1 MILAGAF
8 VFVQCGNNTGKNM
21 EANVTEIKEKIS
33 IGTKWELVSIA
44 IDSAEVPA
52 PAVEANEEP
61 VFITFQDSTQFN
73 GFAGCNYYFG
83 IYNMDDEGSVELI
96 PQGST
101 RMSGKNQHIENA
113 FLSSLE
119 KVNSYTLEKGL
130 LTFKDNT
137 GKKLMVFGQKQ

>member
-1 MILAGAF
+1 
-8 VFVQCGNNTGKNM
+8 
-21 EANVTEIKEKIS
+21 
-33 IGTKWELVSIA
+33 
-44 IDSAEVPA
+44 
-52 PAVEANEEP
+52 
-61 VFITFQDSTQFN
+61 
-73 GFAGCNYYFG
+73 
-83 IYNMDDEGSVELI
+83 MDDEGSVELI

>member
-8 VFVQCGNNTGKNM
+8 VFVQCGNNTGKSV
-21 EANVTEIKEKIS
+21 EANMTEIKEKIS

-73 GFAGCNYYFG
+73 GFAG
-83 IYNMDDEGSVELI
+83 
-96 PQGST
+96 
-101 RMSGKNQHIENA
+101 
-113 FLSSLE
+113 
-119 KVNSYTLEKGL
+119 
-130 LTFKDNT
+130 
-137 GKKLMVFGQKQ
+137 